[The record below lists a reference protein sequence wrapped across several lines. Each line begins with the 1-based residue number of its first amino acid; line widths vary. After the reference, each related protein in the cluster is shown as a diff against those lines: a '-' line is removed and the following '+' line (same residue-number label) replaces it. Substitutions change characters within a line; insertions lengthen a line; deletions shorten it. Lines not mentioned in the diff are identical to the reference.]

1 MRSLLS
7 KKLTFPSPRY
17 FSYSPCNMTKF
28 IQFANKSSPDATQVG
43 ILNPETGS
51 ILNITEKYTSIE
63 SILKNDQLHSI
74 KLENF
79 SVKDTIIASEFKA
92 NYKYRAPIMSPEK
105 LLCIGKNYI
114 DHVKEMGE
122 GAPPSE
128 PLIFNKLPSS
138 ITHHEG
144 EITNPRADGSG
155 AKLDWEGELAVVIG
169 KAGKHIK
176 KENAMEHVAGYT
188 LANDVSAR
196 DWQKK
201 RNKGQWLIGK
211 SFDTFCPLGP
221 VFTTRDEIDDV
232 QNLDIQTI
240 VNGKVEQSSNTK
252 NMIFDIATC
261 IEWMSQFWEFKAG
274 DVILTGTPDGVGA
287 GQNPPVILKHGDEI
301 IVKIEKLGELRN
313 VVFDEFHPS
322 FYDQNQQTAIN
333 KQLIKKNLKNQ
344 FS

>member
-1 MRSLLS
+1 MRLL
-7 KKLTFPSPRY
+7 LTKTFSSRY
-17 FSYSPCNMTKF
+17 FSCSPCNMTKF
-28 IQFANKSSPDATQVG
+28 IQFSKKSSPNSIQVG
-43 ILNPETGS
+43 ILNNGKITD
-51 ILNITEKYTSIE
+51 ITEKYTS
-63 SILKNDQLHSI
+63 
-74 KLENF
+74 LENIIKTGQLNSIETENLTAIEASDF
-79 SVKDTIIASEFKA
+79 EENYNYQAPIIA
-92 NYKYRAPIMSPEK
+92 PEK
-105 LLCIGKNYI
+105 LVCIGKNYL
-114 DHVKEMGE
+114 DHAKEVGE
-122 GAPPSE
+122 GVPTE

-138 ITHHEG
+138 ITCHNG
-144 EITNPRADGSG
+144 DIINPKADGNG

-221 VFTTRDEIDDV
+221 VFTTKDEISDV

-252 NMIFDIATC
+252 NMIFDIPTM

-287 GQNPPVILKHGDEI
+287 FRDPPVILKDGDEV

-313 VVFDEFHPS
+313 VVRDES
-322 FYDQNQQTAIN
+322 
-333 KQLIKKNLKNQ
+333 
-344 FS
+344 